1 VADAAA
7 PAIGIGVTALTRRR
21 QLAALATVCG
31 CLMVITIDVTILN
44 VALPTLAT
52 ALNADTSALQWFI
65 NAYELV
71 FAGLL
76 LTAGS
81 LADRFGR
88 RRILAIGL
96 AVFGAASAA
105 CAVSTSPGE
114 LIAGRVAMG
123 LGGALV
129 LPATLSIV
137 TNVFTEPAARARAIA
152 VWAGVA
158 ALGLGLGPLVGGWL
172 LQHFYWG
179 SVFLVNVPVVIAG
192 IAAGR
197 LSIPESRAPRARRVD
212 PVVAALSVAGL
223 SSLLYAITDGPGNGW
238 SNPRTVAGFVVAA
251 LAIVA
256 FVLRE
261 MRAKEPMLGLD
272 FFSDPRFGAAI
283 VAVMALFF
291 GLFALMF
298 ISTQALQ
305 SLMGYDT
312 FAAGLRL
319 VPLPALFAVV
329 AQVSVRLAG
338 RLGTRLVVTSGLVIT
353 AVGLAT
359 GAMLDAESGYGVL
372 ALALSLTGIGMGCT
386 MAPATASLMGRV
398 PRDRA
403 AVAAAVNDTTR
414 LTAGAI
420 GVAVVGSLLS
430 AAYNHAFSGGAA
442 ATLPTDAVARAETS
456 IASAADVAQQA
467 GGRTGDQILAIAT
480 GGFIDGARTG
490 LLAAAAVAL
499 VGAIVAWRYLPP
511 RAVPRRSHT
520 GRREQPPG
528 SEPGQPTMAGAAL
541 TEERR
546 RTRSATDGS
555 RSGSRD
561 PGPRRRSGRDARIR
575 AWP

>member
-7 PAIGIGVTALTRRR
+7 PAIGSEVTELTRRR
-21 QLAALATVCG
+21 QVAALATVCVS
-31 CLMVITIDVTILN
+31 LMVITIDVTILN

-52 ALNADTSALQWFI
+52 ELNADTSALQWFV

-76 LTAGS
+76 LTAGA

-96 AVFGAASAA
+96 VVFGAASAA
-105 CAVSTSPGE
+105 CAMSDSPSE

-179 SVFLVNVPVVIAG
+179 SVFLVNVPVVIAA

-197 LSIPESRAPRARRVD
+197 LSIPETRSPRARRVD
-212 PVVAALSVAGL
+212 PVGAALSVAGL

-238 SNPRTVAGFVVAA
+238 SSPSTIAAFVVAV

-256 FVLRE
+256 FVAWE
-261 MRAKEPMLGLD
+261 MRANEPMLDLD
-272 FFSDPRFGAAI
+272 FFSDPRFSAAI
-283 VAVMALFF
+283 AAIMALFF

-305 SLMGYDT
+305 SVMGYDP

-319 VPLPALFAVV
+319 VPLPALFAVF
-329 AQVSVRLAG
+329 AQVSVRLA
-338 RLGTRLVVTSGLVIT
+338 RRVGTRLVVTAGLAIA

-359 GAMLDAESGYGVL
+359 GATLDAESGYGVL
-372 ALALSLTGIGMGCT
+372 AVALSLTGIGMGCT
-386 MAPATASLMGRV
+386 MAPATASIMGSV

-403 AVAAAVNDTTR
+403 AVAAAANDTTR

-430 AAYNHAFSGGAA
+430 AASNHALSGGAA
-442 ATLPTDAVARAETS
+442 ATLPADAVAQAKTS
-456 IASAADVAQQA
+456 IASAARVSEQA
-467 GGRTGDQILAIAT
+467 GGRTGEQILALAT

-499 VGAIVAWRYLPP
+499 LGAVVAWTYLPP
-511 RAVPRRSHT
+511 RVVATPPRR
-520 GRREQPPG
+520 
-528 SEPGQPTMAGAAL
+528 AG
-541 TEERR
+541 TSRR
-546 RTRSATDGS
+546 RDDARDASVSAV
-555 RSGSRD
+555 
-561 PGPRRRSGRDARIR
+561 GRDQRPASLSAKPSSTSETTLRAEAQPSSKKAR
-575 AWP
+575 